1 MSSSVIRPAAKRDD
15 QVAVLLGRDLPRV
28 DVELGPH
35 HGLVVDLAVVGEVR
49 ADQVEV
55 GARPQPAPLDQR
67 LLGHRRRAHD
77 VGLLHRGREVV
88 GHLGPEGRGQRG
100 GAVAAAVP
108 DQHPLDRRAHGAVRG
123 DEVGR
128 QPARADHEEDAAV
141 GPGQEAGAERRVAR
155 RLPVGEL
162 GAVDERERG
171 AVPAVEQDVERLHG
185 RDGRVGREH
194 GDELDAEH
202 VAGAPRRQAEE
213 GLVAAVGPED
223 GPAHDRRR
231 LPVAL
236 LQPVHQ
242 VQVGQEPGD
251 VGAVEHRQ
259 PAQVRVLAHDRS
271 LADPAPAVAAVRP
284 PTHGS

>member
-1 MSSSVIRPAAKRDD
+1 MSSSVIRPAANGMTRSPSSS
-15 QVAVLLGRDLPRV
+15 VRDLPRV

-55 GARPQPAPLDQR
+55 GARPQPAPFDER

-77 VGLLHRGREVV
+77 VGLVHRGREVV
-88 GHLGPEGRGQRG
+88 GHLRPEGRGHRG
-100 GAVAAAVP
+100 GAVSAAVP
-108 DQHPLDRRAHGAVRG
+108 DQHPLDGGAHGAVRG

-141 GPGQEAGAERRVAR
+141 RPGEEAGAERRVAR

-171 AVPAVEQDVERLHG
+171 AVPAVEQDVEGLHG

-202 VAGAPRRQAEE
+202 VAGAPRGQAEE
-213 GLVAAVGPED
+213 GLVAALGPED
-223 GPAHDRRR
+223 RPAHDRRR

-242 VQVGQEPGD
+242 LQVRQEPGD
-251 VGAVEHRQ
+251 VGAVQ
-259 PAQVRVLAHDRS
+259 
-271 LADPAPAVAAVRP
+271 
-284 PTHGS
+284 HG